1 MWKNKSK
8 TDSNENSRRRGG
20 LRTVLRVGLLVF
32 LAAVIAGLAAFANYF
47 KIDEWHSFDSS
58 LITDAD
64 SSTIFYDADGNEIA
78 IMHSSDNRIPISIET
93 LPDYVKYAFI
103 SAEDSRFYE
112 HGGID
117 IVRIGGAALADLK
130 AGEKVQ
136 GASTIGQQLIKLS
149 HLSPDKTFE
158 RKLEEAYLSIQ
169 MEHEFSKDEILE
181 MYLNYVYFGGGY
193 YGVEAAARGYFG
205 IHASELSIAQSAQL
219 AGIVKAPSRYAPHLN
234 MEKSLGRRS
243 VILGLMRDYGR
254 ITEAEYSEAMDE
266 ECILC
271 NDSEFNG
278 SFFLDYAIK
287 ECCKILGVD
296 RNELL
301 CGGYSVYTTLDS
313 DVDVIV
319 NQIVNSEESYPD
331 GAENAEGAL
340 VLMRN
345 DGSIAALTGGR
356 EYTPGCF
363 NRATDMERQPGSLIK
378 PVICYAPAMEY
389 YGVTAASILDDIP
402 KDFSGYAP
410 RNAGNKY
417 EGRVSVRTAL
427 ANSLNIPAVEL
438 LDFIGIETGVAFAE
452 RMGVSFDDEQLSL
465 ALALG
470 GFTYGVSPLEMA
482 GAYGVFASGGEYN
495 PPYSILS
502 INKRDENVYRYERSA
517 KRVLSMENAFIMTDI
532 LSSAVE
538 EGTARALADTGL
550 HIAAKTGTNLDSDG
564 GVRDAWTAAY
574 TADYTAIMWMGTDN
588 ASLGTLPPGTTGGSS
603 ACEVLG
609 CLFSK
614 LYDGENTNFKIP
626 NGVTSVS
633 IDKGSIDC
641 ADNNELLLA
650 TEYTPEADVKKEYF
664 ALETVP
670 ASANP
675 FWEYPQPPEQVGW
688 YFDLSGK
695 PVITF
700 TSDDE
705 RYLYSI
711 CRIDKF
717 QNELCIVVLNNCIGP
732 VEYRDASAMPGNS
745 YTYYIRKIHPNLAEN
760 GINFESEPSRYM
772 HVIMNSREITI
783 MDYED

>member
-1 MWKNKSK
+1 MWKDKSK
-8 TDSNENSRRRGG
+8 DESNKKSRRKHGI
-20 LRTVLRVGLLVF
+20 RTVLRVVLLLV
-32 LAAVIAGLAAFANYF
+32 LVVIIAGLAAFANYF

-64 SSTIFYDADGNEIA
+64 SSTIFYDVDGNEIA
-78 IMHSSDNRIPISIET
+78 TLHSSDNRIPINIET
-93 LPDYVKYAFI
+93 LPDHVKYAFI

-243 VILGLMRDYGR
+243 VILGLMLDYGR
-254 ITEAEYSEAMDE
+254 ITEAEYAEAMNE

-271 NDSEFNG
+271 NDSESNG

-287 ECCKILGVD
+287 ECCRILGVD

-301 CGGYSVYTTLDS
+301 RGGYSVYTTLDS
-313 DVDVIV
+313 DADAIA
-319 NQIVNSEESYPD
+319 NQIVSSDDSYPD

-340 VLMRN
+340 VLIRN
-345 DGSIAALTGGR
+345 DGSIAALAGGR
-356 EYTPGCF
+356 EYTPGGF
-363 NRATDMERQPGSLIK
+363 NRASDMERQPGSLIK
-378 PVICYAPAMEY
+378 PIICYAPAMEY
-389 YGVTAASILDDIP
+389 YGITAASILDDIP
-402 KDFSGYAP
+402 KDFSGYTP

-427 ANSLNIPAVEL
+427 VNSLNIPAVEL
-438 LDFIGIETGVAFAE
+438 LDLIGIETGVAFAE
-452 RMGVSFDDEQLSL
+452 EMGVSFDDEQLSL

-495 PPYSILS
+495 QPYSILS
-502 INKRDENVYRYERSA
+502 ISKREENIYRYKKDS
-517 KRVLSMENAFIMTDI
+517 KRVMSMENAFIMTDI

-538 EGTARALADTGL
+538 EGTARALTDTGL
-550 HIAAKTGTNLDSDG
+550 HIAAKTGTNLDSNG

-574 TADYTAIMWMGTDN
+574 TADYTAVMWMGMDN
-588 ASLGTLPPGTTGGSS
+588 ANLGTLPPGTTGGSS

-609 CLFSK
+609 SLFSK
-614 LYDGENTNFKIP
+614 LYDGENPDFSIP
-626 NGVTSVS
+626 DGVTSVS

-641 ADNNELLLA
+641 ADNNKLLLA
-650 TEYTPEADVKKEYF
+650 TAYTPETDVKEEYF
-664 ALETVP
+664 TLATVP

-695 PVITF
+695 PIITF
-700 TSDDE
+700 VSDDE
-705 RYLYSI
+705 RYSYSI
-711 CRIDKF
+711 CRIDSL
-717 QNELCIVVLNNCIGP
+717 QNELCIAVLNNQIGP

-760 GINFESEPSRYM
+760 GINLESEPSRYM
-772 HVIMNSREITI
+772 HVIMNSREMEI
-783 MDYED
+783 MNYEK